1 MANTSDIKNG
11 MHLEKSGDIFVV
23 VSFQHVKPGKGN
35 AFVRMKIKSLTNGR
49 VIEDTVPA
57 GHKLDDV
64 RVERRQYQYLY
75 QEENN
80 YHFMQQDT
88 FEQAEIPATMI
99 DNAQFLKEGMIV
111 DIAFHAE
118 KEVPLSCS
126 LPQFVVLQVT
136 YMEPGAKGDTATN
149 TLTPAKVETG
159 AEVRVPMFMKQ
170 GDFIKIDTATGE
182 YIERANKR
190 TM

>member
-1 MANTSDIKNG
+1 
-11 MHLEKSGDIFVV
+11 MHLEKNGDIFVV

-64 RVERRQYQYLY
+64 RVERRQYQFLY
-75 QEENN
+75 QEEDKYN
-80 YHFMQQDT
+80 FMQQDT

-126 LPQFVVLQVT
+126 LPQFVVLQIT

-149 TLTPAKVETG
+149 TLTPAQVETG

-170 GDFIKIDTATGE
+170 GDFIKIDTSTGE
-182 YIERANKR
+182 YVERVNKKAL
-190 TM
+190 

>member
-1 MANTSDIKNG
+1 MATTSDVKNG
-11 MHLEKSGDIFVV
+11 MHLEKNGDIFVI

-35 AFVRMKIKSLTNGR
+35 AFVRMKMKSLTNGR

-75 QEENN
+75 QEEDKFN
-80 YHFMQQDT
+80 FMQQDT
-88 FEQAEIPATMI
+88 FEQVEIPAVMI
-99 DNAQFLKEGMIV
+99 DNSQFLKEGMIV
-111 DIAFHAE
+111 DIAFHAV
-118 KEVPLSCS
+118 KEIPLSCS
-126 LPQFVVLQVT
+126 LPQFVTLEVT

-149 TLTPAKVETG
+149 TLTPAKMETG
-159 AEVRVPMFMKQ
+159 AEVRVPMFIKQ
-170 GDFIKIDTATGE
+170 GDLIKIDTATGE